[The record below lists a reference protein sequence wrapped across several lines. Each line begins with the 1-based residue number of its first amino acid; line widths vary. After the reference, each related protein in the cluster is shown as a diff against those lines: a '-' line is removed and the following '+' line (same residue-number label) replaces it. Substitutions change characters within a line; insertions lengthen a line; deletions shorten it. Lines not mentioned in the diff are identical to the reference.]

1 MMAFFKENPDPNQA
15 RNEDMIPPYYGRDP
29 RSFYPDRDM
38 PPQQACGPVG
48 QAQPKSFVG
57 GQPDATS
64 VTSDYDKSV
73 KDQNVGILALRRD
86 LAWALMQLNSNF
98 QVCRKGWNGKG
109 MYIQKVQ
116 AILPYEAWTM
126 MRTAQGTF
134 IPWLCS
140 QADFYAQDWEIR
152 T

>member
-1 MMAFFKENPDPNQA
+1 MAFFKENPDPNQA

-38 PPQQACGPVG
+38 PPQQACGTG
-48 QAQPKSFVG
+48 QAQPSKSYVG

-64 VTSDYDKSV
+64 VTSDYDKL
-73 KDQNVGILALRRD
+73 VGSILGRTD

-98 QVCRKGWNGKG
+98 QVRRKGWNGKG